1 LKNDVSRET
10 FLKTEISHVKHT
22 VESQNQFVVDLLTT
36 LRKEKF
42 SPRGWW
48 HFIIRSWETSWYTAQ
63 AHPSLKHSW
72 VRITLFIGTLALA
85 ILIAS
90 LFFEG
95 PGATTHLLPGFL
107 FCVVWQQSDLFWHLG
122 LNRSTR
128 SGKLLPD
135 IGIANTLTWLRG
147 LGASYLLGRL
157 IDGLAISSGLALAI
171 FLCGIVTDTLDG
183 HIARHTATQSKLG
196 QIADAE
202 VDFCLYL
209 ALTIILLQNSV
220 LPLWV
225 GFVMLLRFIVPLAAA
240 LLSYLAFAYPV
251 RFGSTPWGKYAGL
264 AQCLYFLVLLAPSPL
279 TTFAQLL
286 STPVLSVTICL
297 LVIAPIA
304 QVAANVR
311 ARIDSPGILL

>member
-1 LKNDVSRET
+1 MQQGSE
-10 FLKTEISHVKHT
+10 HT
-22 VESQNQFVVDLLTT
+22 FVVDLLTT
-36 LRKEKF
+36 LRHDHF
-42 SPRGWW
+42 SSRAWGS
-48 HFIIRSWETSWYTAQ
+48 FFQRSWLMSWQTAH
-63 AHPSLKHSW
+63 ANPALKRSW
-72 VRITLFIGTLALA
+72 LRVTCLVALLALLM
-85 ILIAS
+85 LIGNS
-90 LFFEG
+90 LLAG
-95 PGATTHLLPGFL
+95 IADTLHLLPGFI
-107 FCVVWQQSDLFWHLG
+107 FCVAWQQSDLFWHLG

-171 FLCGIVTDTLDG
+171 FLCGVVTDTLDG

>member
-1 LKNDVSRET
+1 MQQNSE
-10 FLKTEISHVKHT
+10 HT
-22 VESQNQFVVDLLTT
+22 FVVDLLTT
-36 LRKEKF
+36 LRHDHF
-42 SPRGWW
+42 SPRAWRS
-48 HFIIRSWETSWYTAQ
+48 FFQRSWLMSWQTAH
-63 AHPSLKHSW
+63 ANPALKRSW
-72 VRITLFIGTLALA
+72 LRVTCLIALLALLM
-85 ILIAS
+85 LIGNS
-90 LFFEG
+90 LLAG
-95 PGATTHLLPGFL
+95 IADTLHLLPGFV
-107 FCVVWQQSDLFWHLG
+107 FCVVWQQCDLFWHLG

-128 SGKLLPD
+128 SGKLLSD
-135 IGIANTLTWLRG
+135 IGVANTLTWLRG
-147 LGASYLLGRL
+147 LGTSYLLGRL

-183 HIARHTATQSKLG
+183 HIARHTATQSRLG

-202 VDFCLYL
+202 ADFCLYL
-209 ALTIILLQNSV
+209 ALTIILLQNRV

-297 LVIAPIA
+297 LIIAPIA

-311 ARIDSPGILL
+311 ARLDSAETLP

>member
-1 LKNDVSRET
+1 MQQSSEHT
-10 FLKTEISHVKHT
+10 FVD
-22 VESQNQFVVDLLTT
+22 DLLTT
-36 LRKEKF
+36 LRYEHF
-42 SPRGWW
+42 SPRAWGS
-48 HFIIRSWETSWYTAQ
+48 FFQRSWLLSWQTAHTNP
-63 AHPSLKHSW
+63 ALKRSW
-72 VRITLFIGTLALA
+72 LRVTCLVALLALLM
-85 ILIAS
+85 LISNS
-90 LFFEG
+90 LLAG
-95 PGATTHLLPGFL
+95 IADTLHLLPGFV
-107 FCVVWQQSDLFWHLG
+107 FCVAWQQSDLFWHLG

-128 SGKLLPD
+128 SGKLLQD
-135 IGIANTLTWLRG
+135 IGVANTLTWLRG

-157 IDGLAISSGLALAI
+157 IGGLAISSGLALAI

-202 VDFCLYL
+202 ADFCLYL

-311 ARIDSPGILL
+311 ARIDSPGTLV